1 MLVVV
6 IIECRVLGELLP
18 QNIPLVYLS
27 QFRHQFLPNWAL
39 DYIYYLGFPS
49 TPDHDSSKSCY
60 FTLLSLTRVLCPQM
74 HLSVVPVTNLKIL
87 YNCLW
92 SSPSPVQNLPLAM
105 AKGWWSLFCFNHH
118 VPDTVHGTTMSL
130 TRCTEVVVLGAAA
143 LGAWSVLCPPYPHTG
158 VFMWQAPCYK
168 LSFLYQKLVC
178 HSEAIFFCP
187 PVCIGARP
195 FTGSKISIFWEC
207 TQGVSLREAP
217 RTYQNPVLAYHHGM
231 RSLLQVI
238 CYKFVSKESTS
249 SEETWKCK
257 WDMSF

>member
-1 MLVVV
+1 
-6 IIECRVLGELLP
+6 
-18 QNIPLVYLS
+18 
-27 QFRHQFLPNWAL
+27 
-39 DYIYYLGFPS
+39 
-49 TPDHDSSKSCY
+49 
-60 FTLLSLTRVLCPQM
+60 M
-74 HLSVVPVTNLKIL
+74 HLSVVLVTNLKIL

-118 VPDTVHGTTMSL
+118 VPDTVHGSCRAGGRCPWGLICSVSPLSSHGSL
-130 TRCTEVVVLGAAA
+130 HVAGTLLQVIILVSKASVPFRSHFFFVPQFVLGPG
-143 LGAWSVLCPPYPHTG
+143 LLQG
-158 VFMWQAPCYK
+158 
-168 LSFLYQKLVC
+168 QK
-178 HSEAIFFCP
+178 F
-187 PVCIGARP
+187 
-195 FTGSKISIFWEC
+195 SIFWEC

-217 RTYQNPVLAYHHGM
+217 RTYQNPVLAYHHRM